1 MQKCSNKI
9 ESMMA
14 KITRDINVKI
24 IIELELAEVGVILE
38 VLDNFPKSLDS
49 VEDESSESKELRLA
63 LIEQLKEAL
72 E

>member
-1 MQKCSNKI
+1 
-9 ESMMA
+9 MA